1 MTQPPEPALAP
12 RTIRARI
19 HESAVR
25 RVTRIYSA
33 TLADIL
39 AEGFQ
44 NARRAGATRVHLAIE
59 RWAVGPA
66 AGEGRAVGPAAGKVA
81 TIERRTG
88 DGANVETRAGQPGFT
103 VTVSDDGEG
112 IADPALLL
120 SFGENGWD
128 DALVRRED
136 AAGFGFASLARRG
149 CTVSSRP
156 RSPEG
161 GIRPGWRLDL
171 SPAHFLGEEDAEVF
185 ADDGAPYPHGT
196 AIALPVTESLAAIRN
211 AAEQAVRHFPLPVVF
226 ETQTEG
232 EASAGETLPRRAFL
246 DGAVHAEAW
255 RGLAFGVFR
264 NRHRGYNDPD
274 LNFLGLTLPVRLP
287 AVETVQGAT
296 WTVRA
301 DVRDCPE
308 LELVLPARKEAVE
321 AGFLREMREAAR
333 FAIYR
338 AMAADPLP
346 RPAFADWTRAQKAGI
361 EISPPPAELRSWRP
375 GIADLDDWREGTRP
389 VPVGPG
395 SLVLDCDPEPPEAQ
409 ALWRAAD
416 RAGIASRLFE
426 PDRRL
431 TGYPWYDAIEQVI
444 HIGTEV
450 TTGDRPVPLDDLAVP
465 KRTGSPEASL
475 VQRPERIRMSLTTR
489 TARDGKR
496 VIDLDADL
504 AFAGEAWSWVGD
516 VLPLVTADSA
526 IRPHELA
533 DRLRAAYFSASD
545 DADADS
551 WERQRELFDREALHI
566 ATRLL
571 LSDDEACRA
580 SIAEAVHR
588 ELLWLAPRDR
598 TVEIRIRRPDVTVT
612 LSETDPAL

>member
-1 MTQPPEPALAP
+1 MTHPPEP

-39 AEGFQ
+39 AEALQ
-44 NARRAGATRVHLAIE
+44 NARRAGATHVHLTVE
-59 RWAVGPA
+59 R
-66 AGEGRAVGPAAGKVA
+66 RAVGPGAGKVA
-81 TIERRTG
+81 TIERWAGER
-88 DGANVETRAGQPGFT
+88 RAGEPGFT
-103 VTVSDDGEG
+103 ITVSDDGDG

-120 SFGENGWD
+120 SFGENGWNT
-128 DALVRRED
+128 ALVRRED

-156 RSPEG
+156 RSPDG
-161 GIRPGWRLDL
+161 GTMPGWRLDL
-171 SPAHFLGEEDAEVF
+171 LPAHFLGEEDAEVH
-185 ADDGAPYPHGT
+185 AGDGAPYPHGT
-196 AIALPVTESLAAIRN
+196 AIALPATESLAAIRN
-211 AAEQAVRHFPLPVVF
+211 AAEQAARHFPLPVVF
-226 ETQTEG
+226 ETRAKG
-232 EASAGETLPRRAFL
+232 EPSAGETLPRRAFL

-287 AVETVQGAT
+287 TVETVHGAT

-301 DVRDCPE
+301 DVGDCPE

-321 AGFLREMREAAR
+321 TEFLREMRETAR
-333 FAIYR
+333 LAIYR
-338 AMAADPLP
+338 AMAADPSP
-346 RPAFADWTRAQKAGI
+346 RPAFSDWTRSNRAGI
-361 EISPPPAELRSWRP
+361 GIAPPPAELWPWRP
-375 GIADLDDWREGTRP
+375 GIADLDDWREGPRP
-389 VPVGPG
+389 VPVGPD
-395 SLVLDCDPEPPEAQ
+395 SLVMECDPEPPEAQ
-409 ALWRAAD
+409 ALWRAAE
-416 RAGIASRLFE
+416 RAGIAPRLFE
-426 PDRRL
+426 ADRRL
-431 TGYPWYDAIEQVI
+431 AGYPWFDALERVI
-444 HIGTEV
+444 HIETAV
-450 TTGDRPVPLDDLAVP
+450 TIAGRPIPLDDLAVQE
-465 KRTGSPEASL
+465 RTGAPGAHL
-475 VQRPERIRMSLTTR
+475 AQRPERIRMSLTTR
-489 TARDGKR
+489 TGKDGKH
-496 VIDLDADL
+496 VIDLDTDL
-504 AFAGEAWSWVGD
+504 AFAGEALSWVGD
-516 VLPLVTADSA
+516 VLPLVTADST

-551 WERQRELFDREALHI
+551 WERQREVFDQEALHV

-571 LSDDEACRA
+571 MSDDEACRA

-588 ELLWLAPRDR
+588 ELVWLAPRGR

-612 LSETDPAL
+612 LGEADPAP